1 MRCLEGGNHVG
12 HKLVKRAIGI
22 GILLILAVINIIALR
37 SCGGETAPII
47 PETALPQNTLDFT
60 PAGERQENNIIIP
73 GMTGIVMKSGQ
84 LEQTVDFHNP
94 EQNACYFVLS
104 LYLSDDT
111 LIYQSDF
118 LAPGEHITEIMLNQA
133 LQRGVYG
140 KCHLVYECFTLDG
153 KCPLNTGEVV
163 LEINST

>member
-1 MRCLEGGNHVG
+1 MEY
-12 HKLVKRAIGI
+12 KLDKRITGVLLLAAVVVI
-22 GILLILAVINIIALR
+22 ILLLR
-37 SCGGETAPII
+37 SCGTGAGTVPMDNTQ
-47 PETALPQNTLDFT
+47 PKNTLDFT
-60 PAGERQENNIIIP
+60 PAGERQDNTITIP
-73 GMTGIVMKSGQ
+73 GITGITMKSGQ
-84 LEQTVDFHNP
+84 LQQTVDFHNP

-118 LAPGEHITEIMLNQA
+118 LEPGEHITEIMLNQA

-140 KCHLVYECFTLDG
+140 KCRLVYECFTLDN
-153 KCPLNTGEVV
+153 KCALNTGEVI

>member
-1 MRCLEGGNHVG
+1 MEGGKLVE
-12 HKLVKRAIGI
+12 HKLGKQIAWIVLIVAMVVI
-22 GILLILAVINIIALR
+22 ILLLR
-37 SCGGETAPII
+37 SCGAGTETVPTNTT
-47 PETALPQNTLDFT
+47 PPKNTLDFT
-60 PAGERQENNIIIP
+60 PAGERQDNTITIP
-73 GMTGIVMKSGQ
+73 GMTGITMKSGQ
-84 LEQTVDFHNP
+84 LQQTVDFYNP

-118 LAPGEHITEIMLNQA
+118 LAPGEHISEIVLNQV

-140 KCHLVYECFTLDG
+140 KCRLVYECFTLDN
-153 KCPLNTGEVV
+153 KCALNTGEVI

>member
-1 MRCLEGGNHVG
+1 MEGGKLVG
-12 HKLVKRAIGI
+12 HKLGKRIARIV
-22 GILLILAVINIIALR
+22 LLVVVVVIVLLLR
-37 SCGGETAPII
+37 SCETGTRTVVTDTMP
-47 PETALPQNTLDFT
+47 PKNTLDFT
-60 PAGERQENNIIIP
+60 PAGERQANTITIP
-73 GMTGIVMKSGQ
+73 GMTGITMKSGQ
-84 LEQTVDFHNP
+84 LQQTVDFYNP

-118 LAPGEHITEIMLNQA
+118 LAPGEHISEIVLNQA

-140 KCHLVYECFTLDG
+140 KCRLVYECFTLDN
-153 KCPLNTGEVV
+153 KCGLNTGEVI

>member
-1 MRCLEGGNHVG
+1 MEGGKNVG
-12 HKLVKRAIGI
+12 YKLDKWIVGVVLLAAVVVI
-22 GILLILAVINIIALR
+22 ILLLR
-37 SCGGETAPII
+37 SCGAGMGTELTNTTP
-47 PETALPQNTLDFT
+47 PKNTLDFT
-60 PAGERQENNIIIP
+60 PAGERQDNTITIP
-73 GMTGIVMKSGQ
+73 GMTGITMKSGQ
-84 LEQTVDFHNP
+84 LQQTVDFHNP

-118 LAPGEHITEIMLNQA
+118 IAPGEHITEIVLKQA

-140 KCHLVYECFTLDG
+140 KCRLVYECFTLDNM
-153 KCPLNTGEVV
+153 CALNTGEVI